1 MNLLLEII
9 FIALVIADTILTYR
23 VLERGGREKKYWQ
36 IFGIKLPTL
45 MGICIGYPAL
55 TIAIT
60 IAGAGFLMLFLAY
73 AQCTWVLV
81 FPSIAFGYACWRS
94 WRNLKWTTKTKTV

>member
-1 MNLLLEII
+1 MII
-9 FIALVIADTILTYR
+9 LQIVFTALVIADTYLTYR

-36 IFGIKLPTL
+36 INLRFIVPIKFKLPTL

-94 WRNLKWTTKTKTV
+94 WRNLK